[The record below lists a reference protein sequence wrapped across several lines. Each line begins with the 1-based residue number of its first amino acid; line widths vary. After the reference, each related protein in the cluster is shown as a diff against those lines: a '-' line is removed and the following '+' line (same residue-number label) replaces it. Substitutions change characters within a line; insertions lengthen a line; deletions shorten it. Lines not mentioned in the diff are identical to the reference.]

1 MGSLDRVLS
10 RRRRLLSQKQAEMCR
25 ELSPA
30 VVRVQCDLGSEQR
43 EGGVGRG
50 NLDASQR
57 LF

>member
-1 MGSLDRVLS
+1 
-10 RRRRLLSQKQAEMCR
+10 MCR